1 MGRKS
6 PQEKKRLS
14 YAKDRRNRYGENDK
28 SSRKNIPRHKRRVNR
43 ANRHREQQVL
53 NGARG
58 PADIESAA
66 IAEESLLK
74 TRPQRWQ
81 KSAGVTLGA
90 LVQGKLAMTDERRVF
105 EAETLSP
112 LSDDELGELL
122 SAAVHL
128 LPLRYAAILHLLY
141 YAGLRATELS
151 ALALRD
157 VSADAVIVRGPRQRT
172 VPIPPELRPL
182 LDAYLR
188 ERVDEGPTFFLS
200 DTCGRPVPPA
210 TVNSLVVIFG
220 FLIGLPGLSARTL
233 RKTFAVNLLR
243 AGVDLDDVAAMLGHA
258 SPEATRAYLAS

>member
-58 PADIESAA
+58 SADIESAA
-66 IAEESLLK
+66 IAEARLLN

-81 KSAGVTLGA
+81 KSAGATLGV
-90 LVQGKLAMTDERRVF
+90 LVRGKLAMTDERRAF

-112 LSDDELGELL
+112 LSDDELRELL

-128 LPLRYAAILHLLY
+128 LPLRDAAILHLLY
-141 YAGLRATELS
+141 YTGLRAIELS
-151 ALALRD
+151 ALGLRD

-188 ERVDEGPTFFLS
+188 EREDEGTTFFLS
-200 DTCGRPVPPA
+200 KCGRPVPPA
-210 TVNSLVVIFG
+210 TVNRLVVVFG
-220 FLIGLPGLSARTL
+220 VLIGLPGLSARTL
-233 RKTFAVNLLR
+233 RKTFAVNLRR
-243 AGVDLDDVAAMLGHA
+243 AGVDLDDAAAMLGHV
-258 SPEATRAYLAS
+258 SPDATHAYLDA